1 MEHLRTVSAQR
12 GKWFVGKHSL
22 QGPREL
28 AFALSLLAMIF
39 LLSDHGLAWTFKFL
53 SHFLVLILQ
62 HANGKEV
69 ALAVNIP
76 QRMAIFTTKI
86 ASFIEVQL
94 SPQRIQLLFI
104 NFDLLISLPPIR
116 PYHLLLSVLLILL
129 LQQFINLLLGAMQLF
144 LEELHIVLK

>member
-1 MEHLRTVSAQR
+1 
-12 GKWFVGKHSL
+12 
-22 QGPREL
+22 
-28 AFALSLLAMIF
+28 
-39 LLSDHGLAWTFKFL
+39 
-53 SHFLVLILQ
+53 
-62 HANGKEV
+62 
-69 ALAVNIP
+69 
-76 QRMAIFTTKI
+76 MAIFTTKI